1 MKERI
6 LPWLAVGACAAAAFW
21 ISNGVAPWDGDR
33 SNMWHHYEYLAEGFL
48 HGHTYLSVEP
58 APELLRLKNPY
69 DPAANA
75 PYRLWD
81 ASLYN
86 GKFYLY
92 FGPTPA
98 LVMLPWRIATGH
110 EIPQRLV
117 AALFAAAGL
126 AGLALLLLE
135 VRNRLFPRLP
145 GLVLAAI
152 VVVSFHASWIPVT
165 LRRSGVWDLPIVAA
179 TACAWWALYFLW
191 KFHDSGGRTQWAAAT
206 GLALALLMGSRAT
219 FVPGAMCVALLLL
232 APPGDTEGA
241 RPRNWRGILAGAAIA
256 AAGGLALL
264 AYNRVRFGS
273 WTEFGL
279 SYVMFGEDYRGIP
292 FSSPRFVPF
301 NAWTYLLS
309 LPRLG
314 PYFPF
319 VHPFWSDDHP
329 AGFVGFEEVYGVLY
343 MMPVHLLGLVA
354 LAWAAASRGA
364 PGIRAVRVTLAGA
377 LLVSASSAVILF
389 CWAWACSRYTNELLA
404 GWTVATSIGLMAVF
418 DSDHPPRSGRW
429 IRILAV
435 ASSCWTVA
443 FVWLASAQFR
453 GFMART
459 NPRTYAALAHVLDY
473 PSLWSARAQGVKFGP
488 MELAIRV
495 PPSPDGTETALLA
508 SGRPQMANQLLLRR
522 VDRGHVRLILVA
534 NEHTILATPDLDVP
548 DGTLHVRL
556 SAPWLYPPAA
566 HPYWDALDP
575 AGRQEGQT
583 LFSIEWDSGR
593 VYNHSGQFF
602 DPVSFEPAVQG
613 PSGDSPGMPYV
624 ESMAAAAPRP

>member
-1 MKERI
+1 MKGRI
-6 LPWLAVGACAAAAFW
+6 LPWLALAACAAAALW

-33 SNMWHHYEYLAEGFL
+33 SNVWHHYEYLAEGFA

-98 LVMLPWRIATGH
+98 LAMLPWRLLTGH

-117 AALFAAAGL
+117 AALFAVAGM
-126 AGLALLLLE
+126 AGLALLLFG
-135 VRNRLFPRLP
+135 VRARIFPHLSN
-145 GLVLAAI
+145 LALAGII
-152 VVVSFHASWIPVT
+152 VTAFHVSWLPVT
-165 LRRSGVWDLPIVAA
+165 LRRSGVWDVPIVAA
-179 TACAWWALYFLW
+179 VACAWWALYFLW
-191 KFHDSGGRTQWAAAT
+191 KFHDSGGRTRWAAAL
-206 GLALALLMGSRAT
+206 GVALAFLMGSRAT
-219 FVPGAMCVALLLL
+219 FVPASMGLAALLLL
-232 APPGDTEGA
+232 PAGGSGRA
-241 RPRNWRGILAGAAIA
+241 RNWRGILAGAGLA
-256 AAGGLALL
+256 AAGGIALL
-264 AYNRVRFGS
+264 AYNKVRFGS

-279 SYVMFGEDYRGIP
+279 TYVTFGEDYRGVP

-301 NAWTYLLS
+301 NAWTYLFS

-319 VHPFWSDDHP
+319 VHPFWSDDRP

-343 MMPVHLLGLVA
+343 MMPVHLMGLIV
-354 LAWAAASRGA
+354 LAWAAASRGL
-364 PGIRAVRVTLAGA
+364 PGMRAVRITLAGA
-377 LLVSASSAVILF
+377 ALLSAASAAILF

-404 GWTVATSIGLMAVF
+404 GWTAATALGLMAIF
-418 DSDHPPRSGRW
+418 GSDHPPRAGRL

-435 ASSCWTVA
+435 IASCWSIA
-443 FVWLASAQFR
+443 FVWLASAEFR
-453 GFMART
+453 GFMAKT
-459 NPRTYAALAHVLDY
+459 NPRTYAALAHALDY
-473 PSLWSARAQGVKFGP
+473 PGLWSARSQGEKFGP
-488 MELAIRV
+488 VDLAIQI

-522 VDRGHVRLILVA
+522 VDRGHVQVAIVA
-534 NEHTILATPDLDVP
+534 NDHRVLATPDLPVP
-548 DGTLHVRL
+548 DGILHVRV

-566 HPYWDALDP
+566 HPYWDSLEP
-575 AGRQEGQT
+575 ARRQEDQT
-583 LFSIEWDSGR
+583 LFSIEWDSGKSY
-593 VYNHSGQFF
+593 VNSSQYF
-602 DPVSFEPAVQG
+602 DPVTFDPAVQTL
-613 PSGDSPGMPYV
+613 S
-624 ESMAAAAPRP
+624 AAAPGTPFVASLSAAPAR